1 MNITFDITLTK
12 SQKNVRDTLYKDDT
26 RYLVVRYSRQC
37 GKTVIAEVL
46 LIESFIKP
54 SSFNVYISPTFSQGL
69 KVYKELVRL
78 LQPTGLI
85 KKASA
90 GTLEIES
97 IYGGRIK
104 FFSMQ
109 SPTAI
114 RGNTVKG
121 LLVLDEYAFFP
132 DSLPD
137 GSDPWS
143 SVIYPIIK
151 ANIKTNKVLMISTPK
166 GKRGGFWTSYNNA
179 LEGIPGWK
187 EVSATIYDDDLIT
200 NEEIENIKRSMNPL
214 AFDEEFMVKFL
225 DNSISFFQGFE
236 NCFDDYIY
244 DENCSQWI
252 GIDPAGSGADD
263 MVLTKINSKG
273 QTKSVELTG
282 SLDKKYIEAAKII
295 NSTNNLKLVYIE
307 INGLGS
313 PICNEIKKLC
323 NKKTIVKEWY
333 TSNDTKTEM
342 LSDMAISIVKQEIH
356 FDKNDKKL
364 YSQFSTFGCTYT
376 KTGKLQ
382 LAGTGSTHD
391 DKILSLGIAYAAR
404 RDTNK
409 HGNYNISFV

>member
-1 MNITFDITLTK
+1 MTINFDITLTK
-12 SQKNVRDTLYKDDT
+12 SQNKVRDTLYKEDT

-37 GKTVIAEVL
+37 GKTVVAEVL
-46 LIESFIKP
+46 MIEAFLKP
-54 SSFNVYISPTFSQGL
+54 NSFNVYISPTFAQGL

-97 IYGGRIK
+97 INGGRIK

-114 RGNTVKG
+114 RGNTVNG
-121 LLVLDEYAFFP
+121 LLVLDEYAFAP

-151 ANIKTNKVLMISTPK
+151 ANIKRNKVLMISTPK
-166 GKRGGFWTSYNNA
+166 GKRGGFWTAYNNA

-187 EVSATIYDDDLIT
+187 EVSATIYDDELIT
-200 NEEIENIKRSMNPL
+200 EEEIDNIKRSMNPL
-214 AFDEEFMVKFL
+214 AFEEEFMVKFL

-236 NCFDDYIY
+236 HCFIDFTY
-244 DENCSQWI
+244 DENCTQWI

-273 QTKSVELTG
+273 QTKSIELTG
-282 SLDKKYIEAAKII
+282 SLDKKYIDAAKII
-295 NSTNNLKLVYIE
+295 NSTKNLKLVYIE

-323 NKKTIVKEWY
+323 TNRHIIKEWY
-333 TSNDTKTEM
+333 TSNDSKTEM
-342 LSDMAISIVKQEIH
+342 LSDLAVSIVKQEVF
-356 FDKNDKKL
+356 FDKKDKKF

-376 KTGKLQ
+376 KSGKLQ
-382 LAGTGSTHD
+382 LMGTGSTHD

-404 RDTNK
+404 RDNNK